1 MYTCTSAV
9 KATIKI
15 VQFEYNGTARDLSS
29 LKVLSLVDKVYP
41 NEGSKPLWGVENTDM
56 FIRNGGPLWGI
67 VTEEKAK
74 SLNLST
80 LRKESLYLPGRAPSL
95 SIYQQNLPA
104 LDFAL
109 TALDM
114 TYDIGESYSIDP
126 IDYSGKANL
135 AMSRKWQELSRT
147 AATSAKIL
155 NLIWTDIATNM
166 VVGTKGLHTPESS
179 KRKRDGEDAGTR
191 RMPAVTSYSRRVKYH
206 YVYGIPAFLVLFLMA
221 ATLLSTLF
229 FMFCSGAKPS
239 TMRAFLQHTSAGRFL
254 TAQSSGQSISTPGYA
269 PLPQHD
275 GYPNAPT
282 EVWVKGAGKQEFTLG
297 AEGWMKD
304 AQKLEERDE
313 KGGMKTSY
321 APATI
326 RK

>member
-1 MYTCTSAV
+1 
-9 KATIKI
+9 
-15 VQFEYNGTARDLSS
+15 VQLKVNGTGRDLSS
-29 LKVLSLVDKVYP
+29 LKVISLVDKVYP
-41 NEGSKPLWGVENTDM
+41 NEDSKPLWGVENSDM
-56 FIRNGGPLWGI
+56 LIRNGGPLWGI
-67 VTEEKAK
+67 VTEEGAK

-80 LRKESLYLPGRAPSL
+80 IRRESLYLPGREASL
-95 SIYQQNLPA
+95 HSQNLPA

-114 TYDIGESYSIDP
+114 MYTIGDTYNTNP
-126 IDYSGKANL
+126 MDYSGKANL

-155 NLIWTDIATNM
+155 NLIWTDIAANM
-166 VVGTKGLHTPESS
+166 VVGTKGLHTQETA
-179 KRKRDGEDAGTR
+179 KRKRDSEDAGTR

-206 YVYGIPAFLVLFLMA
+206 YVYGIPAFLVLFLTA

-229 FMFCSGAKPS
+229 FMFFSGAKPS

-254 TAQSSGQSISTPGYA
+254 TAQSSGPSTMTTGYA
-269 PLPQHD
+269 PLSQHD
-275 GYPNAPT
+275 EYSNAPT

-313 KGGMKTSY
+313 KRSMK
-321 APATI
+321 
-326 RK
+326 